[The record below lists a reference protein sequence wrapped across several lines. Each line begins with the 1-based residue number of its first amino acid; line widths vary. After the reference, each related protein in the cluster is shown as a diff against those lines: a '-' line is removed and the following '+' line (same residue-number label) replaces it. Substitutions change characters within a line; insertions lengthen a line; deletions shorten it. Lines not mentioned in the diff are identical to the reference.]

1 MVHHQQSMKRAPAG
15 ESARVLSI
23 VSGEGTQAERLHARL
38 APVVNRLVW
47 SLLGVDAERDDLVHD
62 IFVRI
67 LRQAHTVR
75 DPAKLEDWAARV
87 TINAVK
93 SEFRRRKLRRFFSL
107 DAADASPASA
117 YHPDFDGRE
126 LLLRTTRL
134 LETLPVAER
143 IPFTLQLLE
152 AKPVE
157 EIARVCGSSERTIKR
172 RLKSARERFTRLAE
186 GDPLL
191 RSRLTNGEPRSSEEA
206 AR

>member
-1 MVHHQQSMKRAPAG
+1 MVAKQSMPPAPAV
-15 ESARVLSI
+15 EPARVLSI

-38 APVVNRLVW
+38 APVVNRLAW

-62 IFVRI
+62 IFLRI

-87 TINAVK
+87 TINAIK

-107 DAADASPASA
+107 DAADGAPGGA

-134 LETLPVAER
+134 LETLPVSER

-152 AKPVE
+152 QKPVE
-157 EIARVCGSSERTIKR
+157 EIAKVCGSSERTVKR
-172 RLKSARERFTRLAE
+172 RLKSARERFARLAE
-186 GDPLL
+186 KDPLL
-191 RSRLTNGEPRSSEEA
+191 RFRLSESALGRAEEGES
-206 AR
+206 